1 MSMMTRRGLLT
12 PKKGLPDIYQKVEY
26 LWSQNGVPWI
36 DTGYA
41 VTTPDFKI
49 EFKFNRTGSTATSTW
64 GVDFSSNPREMHGHF
79 YQSNVYYGNNKRAC
93 GYDIGTDKEIE
104 GYVRFSDIY
113 LNASGK
119 EVQDVEYQLNDYHNI
134 ITNDGQGL
142 FTGSQH
148 NDYFFGV
155 NGSREEISCSHRCAE
170 KIYYFR
176 YYDNTGK
183 LAREFIPCHRKSDN
197 KPGMYETVLGTFH
210 VNQNS
215 TGEFAVGPDI

>member
-49 EFKFNRTGSTATSTW
+49 EFKFNRTGSITTSTW

-113 LNASGK
+113 LNATGK
-119 EVQDVEYQLNDYHNI
+119 EVQDVEYQLNDYHNV

-142 FTGSQH
+142 FTG
-148 NDYFFGV
+148 
-155 NGSREEISCSHRCAE
+155 C
-170 KIYYFR
+170 
-176 YYDNTGK
+176 
-183 LAREFIPCHRKSDN
+183 
-197 KPGMYETVLGTFH
+197 
-210 VNQNS
+210 
-215 TGEFAVGPDI
+215 